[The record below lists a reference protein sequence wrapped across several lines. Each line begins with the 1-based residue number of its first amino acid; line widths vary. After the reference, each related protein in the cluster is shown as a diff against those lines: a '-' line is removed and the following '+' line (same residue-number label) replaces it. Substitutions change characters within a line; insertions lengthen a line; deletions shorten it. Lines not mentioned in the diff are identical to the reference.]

1 MTRVCI
7 VAAFAVAAL
16 AGCGG
21 SAASLD
27 DAADA
32 TSAETA
38 RFALDYRVTGGP
50 KEGEYTT
57 QAAGE
62 FDFPGEKATMT
73 IHSDVPFFGEDV
85 SWEEFR
91 LIGTTG
97 YMRWLVK
104 GTTYWV
110 KSDQSDTGD
119 DPTALLVPLPGS
131 PTKPTDVLAR
141 VLLASDENDEL
152 GEEEI
157 RGTKTTHYR
166 ARVDVRKLMKQLGRE
181 DRPEGDAVEL
191 WGSRFIPV
199 ELWID
204 DDSRLRRI
212 TTEHDRGGAR
222 ETMAVDLYEY
232 GIDVDV
238 QPPPADETIS
248 EDELDKILGNRIELK
263 TGEGEVVCEAS
274 PNPKKADRE
283 CRELKTP

>member
-1 MTRVCI
+1 MRFSALVGL
-7 VAAFAVAAL
+7 VVLAL

-38 RFALDYRVTGGP
+38 RFELDYRVTGGP
-50 KEGEYTT
+50 KESDYTM

-73 IHSDVPFFGEDV
+73 IDGEVPFFGDDV
-85 SWEEFR
+85 FWEEFR

-104 GTTYWV
+104 GKPYWV
-110 KSDQSDTGD
+110 KSDQSDSGG
-119 DPTALLVPLPGS
+119 DPTELLVPLPGS

-141 VLLASDENDEL
+141 VLLTSDENDEL

-166 ARVDVRKLMKQLGRE
+166 ARVDVRKLVRQLRAQ
-181 DRPEGDAVEL
+181 DRPDGDAVEL
-191 WGSRFIPV
+191 WGARFIPV

-204 DDSRLRRI
+204 DESRLRRI
-212 TTEHDRGGAR
+212 TTVHDRGGAR
-222 ETMAVDLYEY
+222 ETMAVDLYDY
-232 GIDVDV
+232 GIDVEV
-238 QPPPADETIS
+238 QPPPADELVS
-248 EDELDKILGNRIELK
+248 EEEFDKVTDEFFEIES
-263 TGEGEVVCEAS
+263 GVEVCNAS
-274 PNPKKADRE
+274 PSSKKPDRE
-283 CRELKTP
+283 CLEQRKP